1 MKSLWIIVFSVQSK
15 ALGFIAMITDTRV
28 GQATL
33 ASTRRLFIYNILV
46 CGLITLAAF
55 SVGGPVLS
63 LLVISTLLLAH
74 KYADRFGTAF
84 AICIGMIYSLVV
96 VLVEFIVLVPVIRN
110 FALLRSLLFEETRIQ
125 PFVAREITFENL
137 VELNRFGA
145 FVIAVIPALLAAFC
159 LFRKSS
165 RQHSS
170 SVNPIITGISFLPLL
185 IGAVRNFQ
193 DSLAYVASISSGDGR
208 NFFLHVQRIRV
219 TSGFTNL
226 QNLLSQGDFAASLSS
241 LVSDGLGSRGIL
253 RFDDQYAIAALYIF
267 FGVLIAASAIA
278 TTKAFANIKTAGS
291 HFEHSEWTYVIFLVV
306 SIASLNMPWVM
317 NEMFRS
323 GFFSTVVA
331 MSLTAAM
338 VAIYVA
344 EITDVHKA
352 LLLLLV
358 AILTFAVYP
367 MAVIYPL
374 LTLVVVM
381 GSVAW
386 NFLRMKAF
394 LTCVCVLVGVSAVIL
409 AVPRAIEQ
417 LRSRLL
423 LDGSITFLEDSFWIP
438 LAIAGI
444 GIGLGRGKLK
454 LFGLLVFVSAAGTAA
469 FQFLAQELRESDGQL
484 GYGYYGVKSGYQGLF
499 IVLLT
504 LFSGFGALVLLGLQ
518 RDQES
523 SGVSKRNS
531 GIRLLISAG
540 FVLLASAISSFV
552 LPEPR
557 GFYGNNDGWTQP
569 TPQALELAMEYWN
582 KPRVLF
588 VRITDP
594 GNDKI
599 SNFWHPYFW
608 SGDPWNW
615 IYSSYGDDAG
625 TVCSFIT
632 GKNISVVTADI
643 NYAIGLRSAC
653 GAEVEVLE

>member
-1 MKSLWIIVFSVQSK
+1 MFPVQLK
-15 ALGFIAMITDTRV
+15 ALGFIAMNIATLV
-28 GQATL
+28 GKATL
-33 ASTRRLFIYNILV
+33 AKTRRTFFYNILV

-63 LLVISTLLLAH
+63 LLIVSTLLIAH
-74 KYADRFGTAF
+74 RYTARLGTAL
-84 AICIGMIYSLVV
+84 AICIGVIYSLSV
-96 VLVEFIVLVPVIRN
+96 VLLEFIVLVPVIRN
-110 FALLRSLLFEETRIQ
+110 LTFLRSLLFEETLIK
-125 PFVAREITFENL
+125 PFVARDITFENL
-137 VELNRFGA
+137 VELNRLGA
-145 FVIAVIPALLAAFC
+145 LVIAVIPALLAFYW
-159 LFRKSS
+159 LFRKSTYQ
-165 RQHSS
+165 RSS
-170 SVNPIITGISFLPLL
+170 SINPIITVISFLPLL
-185 IGAVRNFQ
+185 IGAARNYQ
-193 DSLAYVASISSGDGR
+193 NSLSYVASISSGDGR

-219 TSGFTNL
+219 TSGFTNI

-267 FGVLIAASAIA
+267 FGVLITASAIA
-278 TTKAFANIKTAGS
+278 ATKAFAEIKKVGS
-291 HFEHSEWTYVIFLVV
+291 HFEQSEWAYVIFLVV
-306 SIASLNMPWVM
+306 SLLSLKMPWVM

-344 EITDVHKA
+344 QITDVFKA

-358 AILTFAVYP
+358 SILIFAVYP

-374 LTLVVVM
+374 LTLLIVM
-381 GSVAW
+381 TPVAW
-386 NFLRMKAF
+386 KYIRMKPF
-394 LTCVCVLVGVSAVIL
+394 LTSAAVLVAVSAVVI

-423 LDGSITFLEDSFWIP
+423 LDGSIIFLEDSFWIP

-444 GIGLGRGKLK
+444 GIGLGRGRLK
-454 LFGLLVFVSAAGTAA
+454 LFGLLIFVSGSGTAA

-499 IVLLT
+499 IVLIT
-504 LFSGFGALVLLGLQ
+504 LFTGAGALILLGIQ
-518 RDQES
+518 RAQES
-523 SGVSKRNS
+523 SGIPKRNR

-540 FVLLASAISSFV
+540 FILLASAISSFV
-552 LPEPR
+552 IPEPR
-557 GFYGNNDGWTQP
+557 GFYGNSDGWSQP
-569 TPQALELAMEYWN
+569 TPQGLNLALQYWDQ
-582 KPRVLF
+582 PQVLF

-608 SGDPWNW
+608 SGEPWNW
-615 IYSSYGDDAG
+615 IYWSYGDDAG

-632 GKNISVVTADI
+632 GKNITVVTADS